1 MSVRRCLLPAVLAA
15 VTGTGLFVTAAPA
28 GAQAV
33 EEVIVTARQREE
45 SLSDVPAAITAFTE
59 ADINNAGIKR
69 AEDFIALTP
78 GVTLVN
84 TAEVGDTQVSIR
96 GINGAR
102 DGEASF
108 AFIIDG
114 ILYTNPSSFNREFA
128 DLAQIEVL
136 KGPQGALYGRNA
148 GAGAIIVTTNEP
160 GNEFEA
166 GFKASGG
173 EFGLFTGSAFAG
185 GALVK
190 DKLFG
195 RISADYRDF
204 DGFYTNEFT
213 GDDSSIDRFENYNF
227 NGRLVYE
234 PNDRLKVDS
243 KFRYGEVDAGAI
255 VFNASFFL
263 AGLGGGEAGTFEQ
276 DVNEHDFRFVNN
288 VDSRNEQESTEF
300 SVKLDY
306 ELDFGTL
313 TAWGL
318 YSDVDQFFFADGT
331 SGDFGFFTGIAGIGT
346 PDANL
351 TAAEQACIDSAQ
363 ALNAAGFQL
372 NAPAIFDNGFGGV
385 VGLPGAGGGATV
397 FGPYSPTSCD
407 GTQYQIRNQ
416 KDLSFE
422 IRLTSDADQDLRWQ
436 AGAYFLDLE
445 REVGVNLGVDD
456 GSGNPP
462 AGLIVP
468 GNTESLLYDRFD
480 TSVFAVFGNIAY
492 DLSDTVELAVAL
504 RYDVEDRDVTNLVPA
519 DLRTNFVDL
528 DPTVALPFSGP
539 FDGGSPL
546 NPALVQYDPV
556 TNAIV
561 GFNTGVPDRNETFEQ
576 LQPKVSL
583 SWDAAPGLTLY
594 SSWGVGFK
602 SGGFNNQGSAD
613 FIDIFFND
621 LYIEPSGGTPLS
633 ISDVFEKEVNNSFE
647 VGFKANPNDRVSLE
661 GAAYYTNVDDMQ
673 FFEFFVGTFGLLR
686 VVTNIDEVDIFGGEF
701 SATVKVTDNLTLYG
715 GLGLIEGEIKENA
728 NRPATVGNEVPY
740 APELT
745 ANVGLQ
751 LLQPIGNGLSF
762 FGRADYSYVG
772 DTWFHTL
779 QDDNVVPNVFSGVAF
794 GGGVFPPSD
803 LSFAKRDGFGLVNL
817 RAGIQGDT
825 WAVTAFINNLTD
837 QNFLNEVIPAPEFGG
852 AFVSPGTLQA
862 WGVEASFRFGE

>member
-1 MSVRRCLLPAVLAA
+1 MRWMRCLPIAALASA
-15 VTGTGLFVTAAPA
+15 GGATGLVVMSESAM
-28 GAQAV
+28 AQV
-33 EEVIVTARQREE
+33 EEIIVTARQREE

-59 ADINNAGIKR
+59 ADIDNAGIKR

-128 DLAQIEVL
+128 DLQQIEVL

-148 GAGAIIVTTNEP
+148 SAGAIIVNTNEP

-173 EFGLFTGSAFAG
+173 EFGLFTASAFVG
-185 GALVK
+185 GALVQ
-190 DKLFG
+190 DRVYG
-195 RISADYRDF
+195 RLSADYRDF
-204 DGFYTNEFT
+204 DGFYTNDFT
-213 GDDSSIDRFENYNF
+213 GEDSIDRFENYNV
-227 NGRLVYE
+227 NGRLIFE
-234 PNDRLKVDS
+234 PNDRTKIDT

-263 AGLGGGEAGTFEQ
+263 EGLGGGEQGSFEQ
-276 DVNEHDFRFVNN
+276 DVNEHEFRFVNN
-288 VDSRNEQESTEF
+288 VASQNEQESTEF
-300 SVKLDY
+300 SLKLDY
-306 ELDFGTL
+306 EMDFATF

-331 SGDFGFFTGIAGIGT
+331 SGDFGFFTGIEGIGT
-346 PDANL
+346 PAADL
-351 TAAEQACIDSAQ
+351 TAVEQACIDSAQ
-363 ALNAAGFQL
+363 SLNAAGFAL
-372 NAPAIFDNGFGGV
+372 NAPGIFDNGFGGV

-416 KDLSFE
+416 QDLSFE
-422 IRLTSDADQDLRWQ
+422 IRLTSNGDQALRWQ

-445 REVGVNLGVDD
+445 REVGVNLGTDD

-462 AGLIVP
+462 AGLIIP

-480 TSVFAVFGNIAY
+480 TNVFAVFGNIAY
-492 DLSDTVELAVAL
+492 DVSDTVELAVAL

-519 DLRTNFVDL
+519 DLRTTFVDL

-539 FDGGSPL
+539 FNGGSPL
-546 NPALVQYDPV
+546 NPALVQYDPA
-556 TNAIV
+556 TNAVV
-561 GFNTGVPDRNETFEQ
+561 GFNSSVPDRNETFEQ

-583 SWDAAPGLTLY
+583 SWDATDALTLY

-602 SGGFNNQGSAD
+602 SGGFNNQGSSD
-613 FIDIFFND
+613 FINIFFND
-621 LYIEPSGGTPLS
+621 LYIVPSGGTPLA
-633 ISDVFEKEVNNSFE
+633 IDDVFEKEVTSSFE
-647 VGFKANPNDRVSLE
+647 IGFKANPSDRVTLE
-661 GAAYYTNVDDMQ
+661 GAAYYSNVEDMQ

-686 VVTNIDEVDIFGGEF
+686 VVTNIDEVDIFGAEF
-701 SATVKVTDNLTLYG
+701 AGTFELTDTLSLYG
-715 GLGLIEGEIKENA
+715 GLGLINGEIKENA
-728 NRPATVGNEVPY
+728 NRPATEGNEVPY
-740 APELT
+740 APRVT
-745 ANVGLQ
+745 GNVGMQ
-751 LLQPIGNGLSF
+751 LLQPLSSGLSL
-762 FGRADYSYVG
+762 FGRVDYTYVG
-772 DTWFHTL
+772 DTYFHTL
-779 QDDNVVPNVFSGVAF
+779 QDDDVVPNVFSGVAF
-794 GGGVFPPSD
+794 GGGVF
-803 LSFAKRDGFGLVNL
+803 
-817 RAGIQGDT
+817 
-825 WAVTAFINNLTD
+825 
-837 QNFLNEVIPAPEFGG
+837 
-852 AFVSPGTLQA
+852 
-862 WGVEASFRFGE
+862 